1 MWPNLLGKIMNINIF
16 LFLFLILR
24 TFFFTPHLQLFFFSS
39 IFCDH
44 LLHIF
49 HESGVCSV
57 TLTLSLIPSINLNCI
72 PSSDFVLSIF
82 PLILAIYLYG
92 STLEENVF
100 NSSIAA
106 FQVFIG
112 LPPFLVPGTCYTLI
126 LCITFA
132 VFLVLFMLTRPS
144 QMTFFFVNVLSH
156 VIYRY

>member
-16 LFLFLILR
+16 VFLFLILR

-39 IFCDH
+39 ILCDH

-49 HESGVCSV
+49 HKSGVCSV
-57 TLTLSLIPSINLNCI
+57 TLTLSLIPAINLNCI
-72 PSSDFVLSIF
+72 PSSDFVPSIF
-82 PLILAIYLYG
+82 PLILAIYLCG
-92 STLEENVF
+92 STIEENVF

-106 FQVFIG
+106 FQVFMV
-112 LPPFLVPGTCYTLI
+112 PPFLVPGTCYTLI

-132 VFLVLFMLTRPS
+132 VFLLLFMLTKPS
-144 QMTFFFVNVLSH
+144 QMTFFCVNVFSH

>member
-1 MWPNLLGKIMNINIF
+1 MARPPWQDNDHQYIFIFIFNFKNIF
-16 LFLFLILR
+16 LYP
-24 TFFFTPHLQLFFFSS
+24 TCSCFFFS
-39 IFCDH
+39 ILCDH

-49 HESGVCSV
+49 HESGVCSE

-92 STLEENVF
+92 STIEENVF

-132 VFLVLFMLTRPS
+132 VFLLLFMLTKPS
-144 QMTFFFVNVLSH
+144 QMTFFFVNVFSH